1 MVFITKSFNPK
12 WFLIMSSVN
21 SMSSG
26 KESMVTVKMSI
37 HWISYMVGQSWRLQ
51 IGLTTR

>member
-26 KESMVTVKMSI
+26 KESMVTVKSVNSFGF
-37 HWISYMVGQSWRLQ
+37 HTWLGRVGGCR
-51 IGLTTR
+51 